1 MVGAASPCGGGG
13 PARPHWAYVTARSE
27 RTSLAELQR
36 GPDCPAC
43 DKCPPWRWHSE
54 FAPPDRTADEFA
66 TLLAHNDLG
75 PDDFAELLP
84 RRSPGAI
91 GAVRS
96 GVHAHHTGGDE
107 SLLSG
112 SIRRYLVEQDSE
124 LMCPMCGKK
133 LGE

>member
-1 MVGAASPCGGGG
+1 M
-13 PARPHWAYVTARSE
+13 E
-27 RTSLAELQR
+27 RA
-36 GPDCPAC
+36 PD
-43 DKCPPWRWHSE
+43 WTTE
-54 FAPPDRTADEFA
+54 EFA

-91 GAVRS
+91 DAVRS

-112 SIRRYLVEQDSE
+112 VMRRYLAEHAAE
-124 LMCPMCGKK
+124 LECPVCGR
-133 LGE
+133 GMGS

>member
-1 MVGAASPCGGGG
+1 MERA
-13 PARPHWAYVTARSE
+13 PHWTAE
-27 RTSLAELQR
+27 
-36 GPDCPAC
+36 
-43 DKCPPWRWHSE
+43 
-54 FAPPDRTADEFA
+54 EFA

-84 RRSPGAI
+84 RRSSGAI

-112 SIRRYLVEQDSE
+112 VMRRYLAERGAE
-124 LMCPMCGKK
+124 HMCPVCGRG
-133 LGE
+133 LGD